1 MQEQNITFYDG
12 QISKPYPATIAP
24 IDRETVL
31 ICYNQ
36 QQRRYYYA
44 DMQLIGALGQIQPVI
59 ELKDDARIEFPQALP
74 DWFELNKKHVQHSI
88 WKLERSP
95 SLILFSVV
103 FVAAFIFAI
112 LRWGIPS
119 AAHYVAMQLPADT
132 IYKLGD
138 EAQEQVFNLTAPS
151 TIPLA
156 RQKQIIQS
164 YQDLVANGQPA
175 KVLFR
180 AGGQIGTNALALPNN
195 TIILTDELVNLA
207 KDDHEIIGVLAHEQG
222 HLVERHSLQQALSSL
237 GFSVLLIAVT
247 GDSSALFT
255 TLPVALVGA
264 SYSRNFESDA
274 DLYAMQVLD
283 KNHISSLHLANFL
296 ARMEDDARAE
306 EEEKQPQGKSE
317 EEEDGGIGS
326 FFQSHPA
333 TQERIAAIRQFN
345 QQQRLSN

>member
-1 MQEQNITFYDG
+1 MQEQDITFYDG
-12 QISKPYPATIAP
+12 QISKPYPATISP

-74 DWFELNKKHVQHSI
+74 DWFELNKKRVQHSI

-119 AAHYVAMQLPADT
+119 AAHYVAMKLPEDT
-132 IYKLGD
+132 IYQLGD
-138 EAQEQVFNLTAPS
+138 EAQEQVFNMTAPS
-151 TIPLA
+151 TVPVL
-156 RQKQIIQS
+156 RQKQIIKS
-164 YQDLVANGQPA
+164 YQDLVANGRPA

-180 AGGQIGTNALALPNN
+180 SGGKIGANALAIPNN

-296 ARMEDDARAE
+296 ARMEAEARDEE
-306 EEEKQPQGKSE
+306 EEEKQPQEKSE
-317 EEEDGGIGS
+317 KEEDGGIGS

-345 QQQRLSN
+345 QQQQR